1 ERVNSTGDAQAG
13 HTTPG
18 GPTGRGPATPAPVP
32 PAPSLA
38 GRRPDQ
44 PEGGAMT
51 RNLDGIAAL
60 RRPVGGDLDQFTELR
75 SRVQDKLI
83 AEIGPNVDF
92 TQTHEMRKKIQQLF
106 DSILD
111 SEGTQLTRA
120 DRVRLFEQVVA
131 DILGFGPIQPLLDDD
146 SISEVMV
153 NGPKQVYIERKGK
166 LLRTEVSF
174 QNDEHV
180 MRVIDRIISP
190 LGRRCDESSP
200 MVDARLP
207 DGSRVNA
214 IIPPLS
220 LVGPVLTIRKF
231 RSVVLAPADLLA
243 RGSISP
249 DALELLRRCVLGR
262 LNIVV
267 AGGSGSGKTTL
278 LNVLSSFISSGERII
293 TIEDAAELRLRQR
306 HVVPLEARPAN
317 TEGAGHVTIRDLLR
331 NALRM
336 RPDRLVVGECRGA
349 ETLDMLQALNT
360 GHDGSL
366 ATVHS
371 NSAADALVRIE
382 TMALMGDVALPLAAI
397 RTQIA
402 SAIDVVIFVERTK
415 DGRRRV
421 AEIRDVGA
429 VRG

>member
-214 IIPPLS
+214 ILPPLS
-220 LVGPVLTIRKF
+220 LTGPLLTIRKF
-231 RSVVLAPADLLA
+231 ARRRWDLDEL
-243 RGSISP
+243 RGLGSLTAESQEF
-249 DALELLRRCVLGR
+249 LERCVR
-262 LNIVV
+262 AELNILIS
-267 AGGSGSGKTTL
+267 GGTGSGKTTL
-278 LNVLSSFISSGERII
+278 LN
-293 TIEDAAELRLRQR
+293 
-306 HVVPLEARPAN
+306 
-317 TEGAGHVTIRDLLR
+317 
-331 NALRM
+331 
-336 RPDRLVVGECRGA
+336 
-349 ETLDMLQALNT
+349 
-360 GHDGSL
+360 
-366 ATVHS
+366 
-371 NSAADALVRIE
+371 
-382 TMALMGDVALPLAAI
+382 
-397 RTQIA
+397 
-402 SAIDVVIFVERTK
+402 
-415 DGRRRV
+415 
-421 AEIRDVGA
+421 
-429 VRG
+429 

>member
-1 ERVNSTGDAQAG
+1 MSLLKRIERVNSTGDVQASP
-13 HTTPG
+13 TAPVTPV
-18 GPTGRGPATPAPVP
+18 GRAPLGPAPVP
-32 PAPSLA
+32 PTAPPS

-44 PEGGAMT
+44 PESSGPT

-60 RRPVGGDLDQFTELR
+60 RRPVKSDSDQFTELR

-106 DSILD
+106 DAILD
-111 SEGTQLTRA
+111 AEGTQLTRA

-166 LLRTEVSF
+166 LLRTEVTF

-190 LGRRCDESSP
+190 LGRRCDEASP

-214 IIPPLS
+214 IIPPIS
-220 LVGPVLTIRKF
+220 LVGPVITIRKF
-231 RSVVLAPADLLA
+231 SREPLTMQNLVQFGSMTPEVADFLGYCVQGCLNVLV
-243 RGSISP
+243 S
-249 DALELLRRCVLGR
+249 
-262 LNIVV
+262 
-267 AGGSGSGKTTL
+267 GGTGSGKTTL
-278 LNVLSSFISSGERII
+278 LNVLSSFIPSNERIV

-306 HVVPLEARPAN
+306 HVISLEKRPAN
-317 TEGAGHVTIRDLLR
+317 IEGTGEVPIRQLVV
-331 NALRM
+331 NSLRM
-336 RPDRLVVGECRGA
+336 RPDRTVVVEGRGPEA
-349 ETLDMLQALNT
+349 PDILPAMNN
-360 GHDGSL
+360 GH
-366 ATVHS
+366 
-371 NSAADALVRIE
+371 
-382 TMALMGDVALPLAAI
+382 
-397 RTQIA
+397 
-402 SAIDVVIFVERTK
+402 
-415 DGRRRV
+415 
-421 AEIRDVGA
+421 
-429 VRG
+429 

>member
-1 ERVNSTGDAQAG
+1 MSLLKRIERVNSTGDVPAG
-13 HTTPG
+13 PTTPVATNG
-18 GPTGRGPATPAPVP
+18 KALAGPAPAP
-32 PAPSLA
+32 PAP
-38 GRRPDQ
+38 P
-44 PEGGAMT
+44 GGTT

-106 DSILD
+106 DAILD
-111 SEGTQLTRA
+111 AEGTQLTRA

-166 LLRTEVSF
+166 LLRAEVTF

-220 LVGPVLTIRKF
+220 LVGPVLTVRKF
-231 RSVVLAPADLLA
+231 RRVPLSPDELLRHA
-243 RGSISP
+243 SISP
-249 DALELLRRCVLGR
+249 EALQFLRTCVRGR
-262 LNIVV
+262 LNIIV
-267 AGGSGSGKTTL
+267 AGGTGSGKTTL
-278 LNVLSSFISSGERII
+278 LNVLSSFIPSDERIV
-293 TIEDAAELRLRQR
+293 TIEDSAELQLRQD
-306 HVVPLEARPAN
+306 HVVTLE
-317 TEGAGHVTIRDLLR
+317 
-331 NALRM
+331 
-336 RPDRLVVGECRGA
+336 
-349 ETLDMLQALNT
+349 
-360 GHDGSL
+360 
-366 ATVHS
+366 
-371 NSAADALVRIE
+371 
-382 TMALMGDVALPLAAI
+382 
-397 RTQIA
+397 
-402 SAIDVVIFVERTK
+402 
-415 DGRRRV
+415 
-421 AEIRDVGA
+421 
-429 VRG
+429 